1 MIAATLTIP
10 DRRMLRQ
17 ERSFS
22 PRLPIDPIA
31 RTWILMVAFATMQMI
46 GVALML
52 LDELTL
58 LLLLPHSFVPPS
70 RDDSNESRGRWQIVL
85 RYR

>member
-31 RTWILMVAFATMQMI
+31 QTWIATMQMI

-58 LLLLPHSFVPPS
+58 LLLLPHSFVPPY
-70 RDDSNESRGRWQIVL
+70 RDDSNVSRGRWQIVL